1 MLKQLAYV
9 LLLSLALTHEDDS
22 HDTDHHSE
30 DDAPHGLFS
39 THSSESHGPFINTDD
54 PHDLHVI
61 IHLLNE

>member
-9 LLLSLALTHEDDS
+9 LLLSLALTHDVDDATVRS
-22 HDTDHHSE
+22 SDE

-39 THSSESHGPFINTDD
+39 VDPSDSEGPFIDKAN